1 MKYVNYASYTLDVEA
16 VARVRPAHRK
26 YAEALAASGKLIM
39 AGPFVDRPGGLFI
52 YEATSRSEALA
63 LMEKDPYAVE
73 GVFTTCELS
82 EWEIAGV
89 NQDLLSRK

>member
-63 LMEKDPYAVE
+63 FMEQDPYAVE